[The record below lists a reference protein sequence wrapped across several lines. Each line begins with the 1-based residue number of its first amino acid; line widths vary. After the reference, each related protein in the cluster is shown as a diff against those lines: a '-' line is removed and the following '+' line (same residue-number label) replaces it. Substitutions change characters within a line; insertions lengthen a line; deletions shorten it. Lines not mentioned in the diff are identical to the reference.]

1 MVAERTDCI
10 EMQVCRTCGSDEGVF
25 QSKRQCYN
33 CHKDRVKLRYHAR
46 FPRMGSDDL
55 YILRCP
61 WFENTWKIGRTSCI
75 SRRLLEFN
83 RHVPVPYEVEQV
95 FCGAGSVETKLHRML
110 SVYRVQGSMSREFF
124 DCPLQTVLD
133 AAEMLIGELRS
144 DSEQMNYWE

>member
-1 MVAERTDCI
+1 MSSCASCGTTVGSFKSKHQCH
-10 EMQVCRTCGSDEGVF
+10 TCA
-25 QSKRQCYN
+25 KARIL
-33 CHKDRVKLRYHAR
+33 RRYHCR
-46 FPRMGSDDL
+46 FPMASDDL

-61 WFENTWKIGRTSCI
+61 GTETWKVGRTHCLA
-75 SRRLLEFN
+75 RRILEFN
-83 RHVPVPYEVEQV
+83 RHVPVPYDIEQV
-95 FCGAGSVETKLHRML
+95 YIGAGSVETKLHRML